1 MTQKFPSD
9 LLLTA
14 SRIQHRVPRRTVSP
28 HTAQAFPRPVTEPGP
43 RSFQKTF
50 AIRGCRRRACFSIER
65 HSSTSHRK
73 DGADAPSRGKP
84 RLSFA
89 FPPANDSST
98 SLAMKDPSDVGSLS
112 GRVTFKPV
120 SAPLQHGIRFFQHPK
135 PAPPWAHLT
144 ARCPE
149 CFRSDTGF
157 PRSAKRSTARV
168 GAGYRPR
175 SAQATRRH
183 EGHRPPTPSAFWRQ
197 PINHFGWLD
206 LTIFIT
212 DSRTFTLPAI

>member
-1 MTQKFPSD
+1 MSVRFHPWRLGFRQSSFHPIARVLQDDPFSVFQRLPLFRHAPFPSSFHLRVNRMTQKFPSD

-98 SLAMKDPSDVGSLS
+98 SLAMKDPSDVGPLS
-112 GRVTFKPV
+112 SRVTFKPV
-120 SAPLQHGIRFFQHPK
+120 SAPLQYGVRFFQHPK

-149 CFRSDTGF
+149 KIRSDTRF
-157 PRSAKRSTARV
+157 PRSTSRSTQ
-168 GAGYRPR
+168 G
-175 SAQATRRH
+175 
-183 EGHRPPTPSAFWRQ
+183 
-197 PINHFGWLD
+197 
-206 LTIFIT
+206 
-212 DSRTFTLPAI
+212 